1 MEDFPFAKSKGGTSQ
16 FIISNHGKH
25 GSHPPSTRINDMNLH
40 EYQAKQLFKDYG
52 IPVLPWRIVESADEA
67 RDAADELGCPVI
79 VKAQV
84 HAGGRGKAGGVKFAA
99 TLQDAVD
106 HASSMLGTRMV
117 THQTG
122 PSGVPVNKVMITP
135 AADIAHEYYLS
146 IVMDGDE
153 GAPAIIAT
161 REGGVE
167 IEQIAEEHPEKIV
180 RIIGDPLIGLLPYR
194 ARDAAL
200 ALGFPPTLIRPA
212 SALIANAYRLFT
224 DKDCSLVEIN
234 PLIETE
240 DGKLLALDAKVAIE
254 DDALFR
260 HPDLRELHDPEQMD
274 PLEREALEFDL
285 AYVKLEGGRVGCMVN
300 GAGLA
305 MATMDI
311 TKWAGAEPANFL
323 DIGGSADLDR
333 IEHAFKIIVSDPDVE
348 IILVNLFAGIAR
360 SDVVAT
366 GIINAA
372 TELGATKPIVVAMR
386 GTNAEEGLQL
396 LHESDMDI
404 TPAPDMASAAIVL
417 RDKLASMEGDN

>member
-1 MEDFPFAKSKGGTSQ
+1 
-16 FIISNHGKH
+16 
-25 GSHPPSTRINDMNLH
+25 MNLH

-52 IPVLPWRIVESADEA
+52 IPVLPWRIVENPDDVADTVAEFVA
-67 RDAADELGCPVI
+67 PVI

-84 HAGGRGKAGGVKFAA
+84 HAGGRGKAGGVKFAPTA
-99 TLQDAVD
+99 EHAVE
-106 HASSMLGTRMV
+106 HASNMLGTRMV

-122 PSGVPVNKVMITP
+122 PRGVPIDKVMITP
-135 AADIAHEYYLS
+135 AADIAHEYYVS
-146 IVMDGDE
+146 IVMDDDE
-153 GAPAIIAT
+153 GAPSIIAT

-167 IEQIAEEHPEKIV
+167 IEQVAEEHPEKIV
-180 RIIGDPLIGLLPYR
+180 RIVGDPLIGLLPYK

-200 ALGFPPTLIRPA
+200 ALGFPPALIRPA
-212 SALIANAYRLFT
+212 SVLIANAYRLFT

-240 DGKLLALDAKVAIE
+240 DGKIIALDAKVSIE

-260 HPDLRELHDPEQMD
+260 HPELRGLQDPAQMD
-274 PLEREALEFDL
+274 PLEREASKYDL

-372 TELGATKPIVVAMR
+372 RDIEAAKPIVAAMR
-386 GTNAEEGLQL
+386 GTNAEEGLRL
-396 LHESDMDI
+396 LHDSDMDI
-404 TPAPDMASAAIVL
+404 TPAPDMASAAELL
-417 RDKLASMEGDN
+417 RDKLASMSASNSRSLSRSAGEG

>member
-1 MEDFPFAKSKGGTSQ
+1 
-16 FIISNHGKH
+16 
-25 GSHPPSTRINDMNLH
+25 MNLH

-52 IPVLPWRIVESADEA
+52 IPVLPWRIAESAEEA
-67 RDAADELGCPVI
+67 EIAANELGCPVI

-99 TLQDAVD
+99 TAEDAVQY
-106 HASSMLGTRMV
+106 ASDMLGTRMI

-122 PSGVPVNKVMITP
+122 PNGVPIDKVMITP
-135 AADIAHEYYLS
+135 AADIAHEYYVS

-167 IEQIAEEHPEKIV
+167 IEQVAEEHPEKIV
-180 RIIGDPLIGLLPYR
+180 RIIGDPLIGLLPYK

-200 ALGFPPTLIRPA
+200 ALGFPPPLIRPA
-212 SALIANAYRLFT
+212 TALISNAYRLFT
-224 DKDCSLVEIN
+224 DNDCSLVEIN
-234 PLIETE
+234 PLIESD
-240 DGKLLALDAKVAIE
+240 DGEIIALDAKVGIE

-260 HPDLRELHDPEQMD
+260 HPNLRDLHDPAQMD
-274 PLEREALEFDL
+274 PLEREASKYDL

-372 TELGATKPIVVAMR
+372 KEVGSNKPIVAAMR
-386 GTNAEEGLQL
+386 GTNAEEGLRL
-396 LHESDMDI
+396 FDESDMDI
-404 TPAPDMASAAIVL
+404 TPSPDMASAAEAL
-417 RDKLASMEGDN
+417 REKLASMSGST

>member
-1 MEDFPFAKSKGGTSQ
+1 
-16 FIISNHGKH
+16 
-25 GSHPPSTRINDMNLH
+25 MNLH
-40 EYQAKQLFKDYG
+40 EYQAKQIFQDYG
-52 IPVLPWRIVESADEA
+52 IPVLPWRVVESAD
-67 RDAADELGCPVI
+67 DVKVAAEELGCPVI

-99 TLQDAVD
+99 TVDEAVG
-106 HASSMLGTRMV
+106 AAAGMLGTRMV

-122 PSGVPVNKVMITP
+122 PSGVPVSKVMITP
-135 AADIAHEYYLS
+135 AADIVHEYYLS
-146 IVMDGDE
+146 VVMDGDE
-153 GAPAIIAT
+153 GAPVIIAT

-167 IEQIAEEHPEKIV
+167 IEQVAEEHPEKIV
-180 RIIGDPLIGLLPYR
+180 RIVGDPLIGLLPYR

-200 ALGFPPTLIRPA
+200 ALGFPSALIRPA
-212 SALIANAYRLFT
+212 TALISNAYRIFT
-224 DKDCSLVEIN
+224 DNDCSLVEIN
-234 PLIETE
+234 PLIETKGGE
-240 DGKLLALDAKVAIE
+240 LIALDAKVGID

-260 HPDLRELHDPEQMD
+260 HPGLRVLHDPEQMD
-274 PLEREALEFDL
+274 SLEREASEYDL

-333 IEHAFKIIVSDPDVE
+333 IEQAFKIIVSDPEVE

-372 TELGATKPIVVAMR
+372 KDVGATTPIVAAMR
-386 GTNAEEGLQL
+386 GTNAEEGLKL
-396 LHESDMDI
+396 LQDSDMDI
-404 TPAPDMASAAIVL
+404 TPAPDMASAALVL
-417 RDKLASMEGDN
+417 RDKLALMGGSK

>member
-1 MEDFPFAKSKGGTSQ
+1 
-16 FIISNHGKH
+16 
-25 GSHPPSTRINDMNLH
+25 MNLH

-52 IPVLPWRIVESADEA
+52 IPVLPWRIAESAEQA
-67 RDAADELGCPVI
+67 EIAANELGCPVI

-99 TLQDAVD
+99 TAEDAVQY
-106 HASSMLGTRMV
+106 ASDMLGTRMI

-122 PSGVPVNKVMITP
+122 PGGVPIDKVMITP
-135 AADIAHEYYLS
+135 AADIAHEYYVS

-167 IEQIAEEHPEKIV
+167 IEQVAEEHPEKIV
-180 RIIGDPLIGLLPYR
+180 RIIGDPLIGLLPYK

-200 ALGFPPTLIRPA
+200 ALGFPTPLIRPA
-212 SALIANAYRLFT
+212 TALISNAYRLFT
-224 DKDCSLVEIN
+224 DNDCSLVEIN
-234 PLIETE
+234 PLIESE
-240 DGKLLALDAKVAIE
+240 DGKIIALDAKVGIE

-260 HPDLRELHDPEQMD
+260 HPNLRDLHDPAQMD
-274 PLEREALEFDL
+274 PLEREASKYDL

-372 TELGATKPIVVAMR
+372 KEVGSDKPIVAAMR
-386 GTNAEEGLQL
+386 GTNAEEGLRL
-396 LHESDMDI
+396 FDESDMDI
-404 TPAPDMASAAIVL
+404 TPSPDMASAAEAL
-417 RDKLASMEGDN
+417 RDKLASMGRSN